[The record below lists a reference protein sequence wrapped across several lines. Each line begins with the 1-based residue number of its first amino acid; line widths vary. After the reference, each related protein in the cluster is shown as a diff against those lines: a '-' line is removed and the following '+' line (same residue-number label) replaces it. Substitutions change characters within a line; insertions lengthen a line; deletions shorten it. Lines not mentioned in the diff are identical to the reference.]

1 MKIAGAKVLL
11 TGANGGIGR
20 AFADELLRRGAGK
33 VYLGVRNASGQTFPD
48 DPRLEVVQL
57 DVADAA
63 SISAAAAKASDVNI
77 LINNAG
83 FAAFTGG
90 IAAPSI
96 DAARREM
103 DVNYFGPLQLT
114 RALKESPVFSSAGA
128 IINII
133 SFLGLATLP
142 AAGTYSASKSAALA
156 LTRTLRAEL
165 KAKGTRVVAVLPVQV
180 DTPMGAGLPEPEFK
194 PAEVAAEALD
204 ALETGLEEVFP
215 GHLSKE
221 AAAGFK
227 ADPAAVQARLSQF
240 VRPI

>member
-33 VYLGVRNASGQTFPD
+33 VYLGVRNADGQTFPD
-48 DPRLEVVQL
+48 DPRLEVIQL
-57 DVADAA
+57 DVADTA
-63 SISAAAAKASDVNI
+63 SIFAAAAKASDVNV

-114 RALKESPVFSSAGA
+114 RALQKSPPVFSSAA
-128 IINII
+128 Q
-133 SFLGLATLP
+133 SSTLFLSSDWQRFRRPEHTRPPSPRPLP
-142 AAGTYSASKSAALA
+142 
-156 LTRTLRAEL
+156 LR
-165 KAKGTRVVAVLPVQV
+165 GRF
-180 DTPMGAGLPEPEFK
+180 G
-194 PAEVAAEALD
+194 
-204 ALETGLEEVFP
+204 
-215 GHLSKE
+215 
-221 AAAGFK
+221 
-227 ADPAAVQARLSQF
+227 RN
-240 VRPI
+240 